1 MLGGLMKYPRIHV
14 TLAGM
19 MIALCATLFSQNRA
33 DTPEYVVY
41 QNVPNHRAAM
51 RIQQLPNHTN
61 IVLSTDAIFQVRSP
75 QFQKYGTRHL
85 DHVLDFIVHQTNHQ
99 PHITIDAYYSQAGAG
114 VKKLTQQQAAN
125 IAAYFWSRGFNR
137 RAIKYHGHGQHH
149 PVSTNDLPSGTA
161 DNRRIEIN
169 IY

>member
-1 MLGGLMKYPRIHV
+1 MRHSLICA

-19 MIALCATLFSQNRA
+19 MITLCATSFHQNNA
-33 DTPEYVVY
+33 DSPEYVIY
-41 QNVPNHRAAM
+41 QSIPNHRAPW

-61 IVLSTDAIFQVRSP
+61 IVLSTDAVFQVRSP
-75 QFQKYGTRHL
+75 QFKKYGTRHL
-85 DHVLDFIVHQTNHQ
+85 DHVLDYITHQTNHQ
-99 PHITIDAYYSQAGAG
+99 PTITIDAYYSQVGLG

-125 IAAYFWSRGFNR
+125 VAAYFWSRGFKKS
-137 RAIKYHGHGQHH
+137 AIRYHGHGQAH
-149 PVSTNDLPSGTA
+149 PVSTNGLPSGTA